1 MAETGILRAPQP
13 PENTAGKRALLHSG
27 TDRANIDT
35 IPSTGS
41 IPGKHG
47 WGGARN
53 SALRT
58 SYYLTAGQCLGLLAA
73 ADHAEKIGLPF
84 NRHWTVHYEKAGI
97 SEADATRFIRRLLKL
112 ANDYA
117 RRHGGRLA
125 AIWCRESGEGKGGHV
140 HIILHLPADL
150 PLAGK
155 TRRWVRYAGGKCRRG
170 VSVVRSI
177 AGSLNAAEHGGA
189 HYQHNAAIVRLYVMK
204 GANRE
209 AGEALGLDR
218 FGVGGLIIGKRCG
231 TTENIGKAA
240 RKDGL
245 ICAG

>member
-1 MAETGILRAPQP
+1 MPKTGDLCAALPNNQAAE
-13 PENTAGKRALLHSG
+13 NRALPG
-27 TDRANIDT
+27 FGADRANIDT

-58 SYYLTAGQCLGLLAA
+58 SYYLTVGQCLGLLEA
-73 ADHAEKIGLPF
+73 ADHAARIGLPF

-97 SEADATRFIRRLLKL
+97 SEADAMRFVRRLLKL

-125 AIWCRESGEGKGGHV
+125 AIWCRESGKGKGGHV
-140 HIILHLPADL
+140 HIVLHLPADL

-155 TRRWVRYAGGKCRRG
+155 TRRWVGLAGGKCRRS

-177 AGSLNAAEHGGA
+177 AGNLKAAEHGGA
-189 HYQHNAAIVRLYVMK
+189 HYQRNVAIVRQYALK
-204 GANRE
+204 GASKD
-209 AGEALGLDR
+209 AGEALGLDC
-218 FGVGGLIIGKRCG
+218 FGIGGLIVGKRCG
-231 TTENIGKAA
+231 WTENIGKAA
-240 RKDGL
+240 RNVVT
-245 ICAG
+245 